1 MAEGLGA
8 DACARSPSLS
18 GSWASLP
25 RPHPRPRDLPSPW
38 GLATPHPLGGASDPQ
53 SAAAT
58 AETQAVRIQA
68 RPWVSAEAGS
78 AGRGHPCAASSDRKD
93 TRGGVELTTGP
104 GEEAEGPLR
113 GPPSPAPG
121 SSPKGSSEPSR
132 ATTRVSGRADGLGG
146 VAEAACPPWAPGF
159 GPAPVG
165 HPLSAELPAAPYV
178 PVVPGSRPGPHT
190 PFAVMP
196 PQAPRGR
203 GSFSDSWF
211 RPPGRFEVTC
221 PDHVC
226 HHRSSPVTFAL
237 VTWWRWRG
245 DLGPETTGSRR
256 APFGAPQGS
265 S

>member
-132 ATTRVSGRADGLGG
+132 ATTRVPGRADGLGG
-146 VAEAACPPWAPGF
+146 VAEAASHRGPPVSGLRRSGTHSPQSSRLLPMSPSSQDPAQDPTRRLLSCPLRLLGAVAASRTPGF
-159 GPAPVG
+159 DRLAV
-165 HPLSAELPAAPYV
+165 LR
-178 PVVPGSRPGPHT
+178 SRVQT
-190 PFAVMP
+190 A
-196 PQAPRGR
+196 
-203 GSFSDSWF
+203 S
-211 RPPGRFEVTC
+211 VTTG
-221 PDHVC
+221 
-226 HHRSSPVTFAL
+226 HHR
-237 VTWWRWRG
+237 
-245 DLGPETTGSRR
+245 
-256 APFGAPQGS
+256 
-265 S
+265 

>member
-113 GPPSPAPG
+113 GPPSLHLGVHLKALLSPAERPPA
-121 SSPKGSSEPSR
+121 SPAGPMAWVGWQKPPPTVGPRFR
-132 ATTRVSGRADGLGG
+132 ACAGRA
-146 VAEAACPPWAPGF
+146 
-159 GPAPVG
+159 PA
-165 HPLSAELPAAPYV
+165 L
-178 PVVPGSRPGPHT
+178 
-190 PFAVMP
+190 
-196 PQAPRGR
+196 
-203 GSFSDSWF
+203 
-211 RPPGRFEVTC
+211 
-221 PDHVC
+221 
-226 HHRSSPVTFAL
+226 
-237 VTWWRWRG
+237 
-245 DLGPETTGSRR
+245 RR
-256 APFGAPQGS
+256 APGCSLCPRRPRIPPRTPHAVCCHAPSGS
-265 S
+265 SGPWQLLGPLVSTAWPF